1 MLWRAF
7 KTQEPA
13 ISSYPKQHFPK
24 SLSILHLTAARG
36 LTELGGNSL
45 VATTVSWR
53 RHGGVSPVIPQKR
66 DLDAIIG
73 TGRSLRHAL
82 SQVESVATTDSPVL
96 ILGETGTGK
105 ELIARAIHK
114 LSPRRDRPF
123 VSANCAS
130 IPAGLLESELFGHE
144 KGAFTSAV
152 ARTIGRFELAHKGT
166 IFLDEVGDIPL
177 ELQSKLLRVLQERE
191 IERLGSTQTLRVD
204 FRLIAATH
212 RNLSEMVADSRFR
225 SDLYYRLS
233 VFPIQ
238 LPPLRDRPEDIHDL
252 VWHFVAR
259 YSRRMNKRIETI
271 RLEDMDALANYHWP
285 GNVRELQNVIERC
298 VILSSDTVL
307 AHPILGQ
314 SRPPETSDSLAGRT
328 LAEVQRE
335 HILQALQA
343 TDWVIGGPDGAAARL
358 GLKRTTLLYK
368 MRRLGLFRTET

>member
-1 MLWRAF
+1 
-7 KTQEPA
+7 
-13 ISSYPKQHFPK
+13 
-24 SLSILHLTAARG
+24 
-36 LTELGGNSL
+36 
-45 VATTVSWR
+45 
-53 RHGGVSPVIPQKR
+53 
-66 DLDAIIG
+66 
-73 TGRSLRHAL
+73 
-82 SQVESVATTDSPVL
+82 
-96 ILGETGTGK
+96 
-105 ELIARAIHK
+105 
-114 LSPRRDRPF
+114 
-123 VSANCAS
+123 
-130 IPAGLLESELFGHE
+130 
-144 KGAFTSAV
+144 
-152 ARTIGRFELAHKGT
+152 
-166 IFLDEVGDIPL
+166 VGDIPL

>member
-1 MLWRAF
+1 
-7 KTQEPA
+7 
-13 ISSYPKQHFPK
+13 
-24 SLSILHLTAARG
+24 
-36 LTELGGNSL
+36 
-45 VATTVSWR
+45 
-53 RHGGVSPVIPQKR
+53 
-66 DLDAIIG
+66 
-73 TGRSLRHAL
+73 
-82 SQVESVATTDSPVL
+82 
-96 ILGETGTGK
+96 
-105 ELIARAIHK
+105 
-114 LSPRRDRPF
+114 
-123 VSANCAS
+123 
-130 IPAGLLESELFGHE
+130 
-144 KGAFTSAV
+144 
-152 ARTIGRFELAHKGT
+152 
-166 IFLDEVGDIPL
+166 
-177 ELQSKLLRVLQERE
+177 
-191 IERLGSTQTLRVD
+191 
-204 FRLIAATH
+204 
-212 RNLSEMVADSRFR
+212 MVADSRFR

-271 RLEDMDALANYHWP
+271 RPEDMDALANYHWP

-314 SRPPETSDSLAGRT
+314 SKPPETHDSPGGRT
-328 LAEVQRE
+328 LAQVQRE